1 MGGKTL
7 ELTVLEQEVL
17 LLSRGQNLKSAP
29 VSSQVVMN
37 LDIAT
42 KDPNNSCAAEKLV
55 LDVVLTDKG
64 DCSQQ
69 EWSCNKVQE

>member
-1 MGGKTL
+1 
-7 ELTVLEQEVL
+7 
-17 LLSRGQNLKSAP
+17 
-29 VSSQVVMN
+29 MN